1 MVISA
6 APIFQELEFF
16 EHDHIYRL
24 NGVEIPSVSALMEP
38 LSQKHY
44 GGIDPD
50 ILAAAS
56 RRGTI
61 VHNAIENFVQF
72 GVEDIEPA
80 YAGYLEAFK
89 KWWSFRKPEV
99 LGTECRVYHKI
110 LRYAGTED
118 LVCRIGG
125 RIALVDYK
133 TSASVNSML
142 CGVQLEG
149 YDRAYES
156 HGFNVDTRLILHL
169 KRNGSFEEIE
179 FPRTSELFTVLS
191 ALLTIR
197 KYENKF

>member
-1 MVISA
+1 MVNSTV
-6 APIFQELEFF
+6 PSFQELTFF

-44 GGIDPD
+44 GSIDPD
-50 ILAAAS
+50 ILAAAA

-61 VHNAIENFVQF
+61 VHNATENFVQF
-72 GVEDIEPA
+72 GIEDIEPA

-89 KWWSFRKPEV
+89 KWWTLRKPEV

-118 LVCRIGG
+118 LVCRIDGHVT
-125 RIALVDYK
+125 LVDYK
-133 TSASVNSML
+133 TSLAVNEML

-149 YDRAYES
+149 YDRAFES
-156 HGFNVDTRLILHL
+156 HGFTVEARKILHL

-179 FPRTSELFTVLS
+179 FPRSKELYSVLS

-197 KYENKF
+197 NYENKF